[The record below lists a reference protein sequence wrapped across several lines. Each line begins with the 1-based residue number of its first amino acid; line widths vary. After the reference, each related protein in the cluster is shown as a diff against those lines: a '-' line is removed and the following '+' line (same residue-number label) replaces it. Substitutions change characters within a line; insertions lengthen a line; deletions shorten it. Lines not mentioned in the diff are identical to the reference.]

1 VEVVEVLPTRDH
13 LAVLDLED
21 DAAIRV
27 EALAV
32 ALSAVVMDGHHP
44 SGVTP
49 EHLLQVGL
57 EGAIRLT
64 PIPAELG
71 EDRGAANLIASDAA
85 APGRVPRAPNYLL
98 QGGVTLLDR
107 A

>member
-1 VEVVEVLPTRDH
+1 VLPTRDH

-32 ALSAVVMDGHHP
+32 ALSAVVM
-44 SGVTP
+44 
-49 EHLLQVGL
+49 
-57 EGAIRLT
+57 
-64 PIPAELG
+64 G